1 MGRDGPGGKWI
12 VKSFSGTM
20 TVPSAPHQPQSLNG
34 AGFSIWPG
42 LLVGDRLLQP
52 CLTLHPQ
59 IFPGDTFFS
68 RKGGTG
74 SSRMNLTHEMAG
86 CCYTETSPY
95 FVGLW
100 GYNGGSNNVV
110 ANRWIPRQVAKVF
123 WSIHA
128 SKQRNA
134 SFGGSR
140 FDYDMVWQG
149 LDAAGRPVPGAAET
163 VLVETRAS
171 KMKNGT
177 TRPDAGKS
185 YGLQINNEIFSGLPF
200 RAPRRYDE
208 IAVELWP
215 FLPSSNVYFTNLS
228 VVIANGGGV
237 NDHSPVPPHPVPFF
251 VHGNPKDP
259 CRGVYFHQHPG
270 GRELAICYPNNWESD
285 PGCWPSELQPL
296 NCTATIVA
304 SHAQDYPQYSPS
316 PGNRT
321 WAEYYAGLP
330 QRFVDQYCNLSEFPG
345 GQVSRIPDTTF
356 SACLAACEGEGSCVS
371 FQHEWNEYACL
382 PIAGLGM
389 GWEGRCYN
397 SSCVLLG
404 RANSTIARDTSSAA
418 RAGNRMVLLNHRCDE
433 GEGWLVTAVSSPV
446 AGKLYYVSPKEFN
459 RTASLSPS

>member
-1 MGRDGPGGKWI
+1 MLTLLAWQQACGWRGEASAAQQSPPLLSPPPPSAAAAAPMLRKWPPPADGVVGSAGTDLEHIMGRDGPGGKWI

-52 CLTLHPQ
+52 CLTLHRQ

-185 YGLQINNEIFSGLPF
+185 YGLQINP
-200 RAPRRYDE
+200 
-208 IAVELWP
+208 
-215 FLPSSNVYFTNLS
+215 T
-228 VVIANGGGV
+228 
-237 NDHSPVPPHPVPFF
+237 HSHF
-251 VHGNPKDP
+251 
-259 CRGVYFHQHPG
+259 Y
-270 GRELAICYPNNWESD
+270 
-285 PGCWPSELQPL
+285 
-296 NCTATIVA
+296 
-304 SHAQDYPQYSPS
+304 
-316 PGNRT
+316 
-321 WAEYYAGLP
+321 
-330 QRFVDQYCNLSEFPG
+330 
-345 GQVSRIPDTTF
+345 
-356 SACLAACEGEGSCVS
+356 AACDSRHQS
-371 FQHEWNEYACL
+371 
-382 PIAGLGM
+382 
-389 GWEGRCYN
+389 
-397 SSCVLLG
+397 
-404 RANSTIARDTSSAA
+404 STI
-418 RAGNRMVLLNHRCDE
+418 
-433 GEGWLVTAVSSPV
+433 
-446 AGKLYYVSPKEFN
+446 PKALKFA
-459 RTASLSPS
+459 TL